1 MRFLKND
8 VLANL
13 TFTLVLVLGIITY
26 LTIPR
31 QQDPDINF
39 NWIVIVTV
47 LPGAS
52 AEDVEKQIT
61 DPIEDA
67 LKTLPDINF
76 VSSNSREGISSLL
89 IRFNQ
94 IDERTYDK
102 HIANMRRD
110 IQNKEAEFP
119 QAAEEPVILEITSAN
134 GFPAAQIIVKGAAN
148 DANLRLQT
156 RNIIDNLE
164 RFKAID
170 RVDEFGLD
178 EPELQVFY
186 DPERLLRHGL
196 NPTDLADS
204 IRALFQ
210 DLSAGSLKANHQK
223 WLVRLLGQS
232 PDPAVLGELPVL
244 GKQGYVPLDELASVS
259 LSRQESAHL
268 VSSQGQPGILVS
280 VFKKAGTNTLE
291 LIEDIQGFIDER
303 NKLLETTGVELV
315 LVDDQ
320 SEITRKALNIMQT
333 NAAYGLLFVLLVT
346 FLFLGLRIALI
357 TTIGIPFILAGTFL
371 LLGSVGQTL
380 NVSVLLAVVI
390 ALGMLVDD
398 AVVVAESIYHRLA
411 LGESKSSASLNALK
425 EVFAPVTAAVLT
437 TMAAFLPLMLL
448 PGILGE
454 FMRVIPLVV
463 TVALAISLIEAYWML
478 PAHVLV
484 MRFDLRQANPSVMQ
498 RWRDRMTRAL
508 RIFYTRRL
516 ISVLRYPKSALL
528 LSFLLF
534 VAAVV
539 FMASPII
546 KKDFFANDT
555 LRLFYINVE
564 MPQTSVLEQT
574 QHKVNEIE
582 KLARSLLAPEELREM
597 VSFSG
602 ILFTETEQRPGT
614 QYGQVL
620 VGLKPLQNGMRSVDQ
635 ILDDIREP
643 ITSVPGPLNIS
654 FLRLSGGPP
663 TTKPVSVKVRGDD
676 YSEITQAANEIKE
689 LLSKHNAI
697 SDITDD
703 ADKGSNQLSFRL
715 RHDRIH
721 HLGIDPGML
730 ARTILM
736 ATDGEILSN
745 LQINGEK
752 TEVRI
757 RSTRDELEHINELL
771 EHVVFTP
778 AGKPVALSE
787 LVSAQTETSLGHI
800 RHYNFKRTITV
811 EANIDKNVIDEVQAN
826 NYVKEEWAKIAS
838 NYPNVSLDFSGILD
852 DIFEAISSM
861 VILLLLGVGVM
872 YMILGTQFRSY
883 FQPLMILLTI
893 PLAFTG
899 VVIGILITRFAVSLY
914 TLYGIAALTGIAVNA
929 AIMLISTANNK
940 LKSGMSLLHSTIYA
954 ARRRVIPIIITTLT
968 TIGGL
973 LSLALGLGG
982 ESLIWGPVANAIVWG
997 LGFSATLTLFIVPVL
1012 YRIFMSRSRLLQRD
1026 ETDDSRATKPAT
1038 HGQTL

>member
-1 MRFLKND
+1 MLLRFLQND

-13 TFTLVLVLGIITY
+13 TFTLVLVLGILTY
-26 LTIPR
+26 LTMPR

-76 VSSNSREGISSLL
+76 ISSNSREGISSLL

-110 IQNKEAEFP
+110 IQNKESEFP
-119 QAAEEPVILEITSAN
+119 EAAEEPMILEITSAN
-134 GFPAAQIIVKGAAN
+134 GFPAAQIIVKGVSN
-148 DANLRLQT
+148 DANLHLQA
-156 RNIIDNLE
+156 RNVIDELE

-178 EPELQVFY
+178 DPELQVYY
-186 DPERLLRHGL
+186 DPGRLLQHGL

-210 DLSAGSLKANHQK
+210 DLSAGSLKADHQK
-223 WLVRLLGQS
+223 WLVRLLGKS
-232 PDPAVLGELPVL
+232 SDPEQLERLPVL
-244 GKQGYVPLDELASVS
+244 GKQGYVSLNDLAMVS
-259 LSRQESAHL
+259 LSRADSSHL
-268 VSSQGQPGILVS
+268 VSSHGQPGILVS
-280 VFKKAGTNTLE
+280 VFKKAGTNTLD
-291 LIEDIQGFIDER
+291 LIEDIGDFIDQR
-303 NKLLETTGVELV
+303 NQLTHSTGVELV
-315 LVDDQ
+315 LADDQ

-333 NAAYGLLFVLLVT
+333 NAAYGLVFVLLVT
-346 FLFLGLRIALI
+346 YVFLGFRIALI
-357 TTIGIPFILAGTFL
+357 TTVGIPFILAGTFL
-371 LLGSVGQTL
+371 LLGSMGQTL

-398 AVVVAESIYHRLA
+398 AVVVAESIYHRLT
-411 LGESKSSASLNALK
+411 LGESRNAACINALK

-463 TVALAISLIEAYWML
+463 TMALAISLIEAYWML

-484 MRFDLRQANPSVMQ
+484 MRFNLASGQSAMQ
-498 RWRDRMTRAL
+498 RRRDRMTRAI
-508 RIFYTRRL
+508 RIFYVRRL
-516 ISVLRYPKSALL
+516 VTVLRYPRTTLL
-528 LSFLLF
+528 MSLLLF
-534 VAAVV
+534 VAAVLL
-539 FMASPII
+539 MASPIV

-574 QHKVNEIE
+574 QRKVADIE
-582 KLARSLLAPEELREM
+582 KLARTLIGPDEMREM
-597 VSFSG
+597 LSFSG

-620 VGLKPLQNGMRSVDQ
+620 VGLKPRQNGMRSVDQ
-635 ILDDIREP
+635 IIEDIRQP
-643 ITSVPGPLNIS
+643 ITAVEGPLSIS

-676 YSEITQAANEIKE
+676 YAEITRAASEIKQ
-689 LLSKHNAI
+689 LLEQHESI
-697 SDITDD
+697 SDISDD
-703 ADKGSNQLSFRL
+703 ADKGSNQVSFRL

-721 HLGIDPGML
+721 RLGIDPSML

-736 ATDGEILSN
+736 STDGEIVGN
-745 LQINGEK
+745 LQLNGEK

-757 RSTRDELEHINELL
+757 RSQQEELAHIDELARN
-771 EHVVFTP
+771 VVFAP
-778 AGKPVALSE
+778 NGKPIPLSE

-811 EANIDKNVIDEVQAN
+811 EANIDKERIDEVQAN
-826 NYVKEEWAKIAS
+826 NYIKQEWARISAK
-838 NYPNVSLDFSGILD
+838 YPNVSLDFSGILD
-852 DIFEAISSM
+852 DIFEAIGSM

-883 FQPLMILLTI
+883 FQPLMILFTI

-899 VVIGILITRFAVSLY
+899 VVIGILITRYAVSLY

-940 LKSGMSLLHSTIYA
+940 LQSGMSLLHSTIYA

-997 LGFSATLTLFIVPVL
+997 LGFSATLTLFIVPIL
-1012 YRIFMSRSRLLQRD
+1012 YRLFMSRSRLLKTA
-1026 ETDDSRATKPAT
+1026 EA
-1038 HGQTL
+1038 